1 MIDIDLDTRL
11 EILIAYFA
19 AVQARL
25 QEIEK
30 KIERVE
36 AWNS

>member
-1 MIDIDLDTRL
+1 MIDIDNRL

-19 AVQARL
+19 AVEARL

-30 KIERVE
+30 KIEKVE

>member
-1 MIDIDLDTRL
+1 MIDINTRL

-19 AVQARL
+19 AVEARL

-30 KIERVE
+30 KIEKVE